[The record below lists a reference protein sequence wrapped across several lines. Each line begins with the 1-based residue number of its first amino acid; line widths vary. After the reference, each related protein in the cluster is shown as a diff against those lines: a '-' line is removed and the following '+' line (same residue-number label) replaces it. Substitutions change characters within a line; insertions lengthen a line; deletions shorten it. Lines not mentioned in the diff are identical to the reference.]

1 MILEDAYTA
10 SSLLQAAIGA
20 KRDHTDLCVNSCLV
34 ILAPKQT
41 GGVVYCGYRP
51 LLRSGSSA
59 SAIYFPEALSLTKI
73 SSGSFYYFGQPEL
86 SLFDERRVR

>member
-34 ILAPKQT
+34 ILAPKQS
-41 GGVVYCGYRP
+41 GGVVYCGYGP
-51 LLRSGSSA
+51 LFLEWFRIVCKSPSRLHR
-59 SAIYFPEALSLTKI
+59 FLT
-73 SSGSFYYFGQPEL
+73 SR
-86 SLFDERRVR
+86 LFHHPDF